1 MPGASFVDMDSQQ
14 QAKQA
19 VQPTRRYLPLLVVV
33 ALVLAM
39 VVAFFV
45 GHSVGTG
52 PRLSGYKV
60 LYKSPTADDS
70 KTAVALTVVV
80 SAVSLDT
87 YDLTLT
93 SHIDN
98 LDAAST
104 PLQVEIGRTLFN
116 ISNAVAAPLL
126 VKSPFI
132 KGSQTMY
139 PFDRYLSSFQVVA
152 KSIEN
157 TTQQQLPVA
166 LTVLSSDSFTW
177 VTSVRPTVHSDFDE
191 EPPSN
196 SLTIRVHRAFN
207 VYIVV
212 LFVGIWAVIGGIA
225 YVGSMTIIWKTRA
238 PDNPALFFSGLIAV
252 PIFRNTAPGNPPY
265 GCLFDIFSTFISF
278 IVILTFLVFGSL
290 AYMRPKPAA
299 PPAV

>member
-1 MPGASFVDMDSQQ
+1 MPGASFVDMYSQQ

-98 LDAAST
+98 MDAAST

-116 ISNAVAAPLL
+116 ISNAVAAPLV

-139 PFDRYLSSFQVVA
+139 PFDRFGLDGRLQSSVCVVDICHLSKWLPNPSRIQRSSSSPGIDRPVVR
-152 KSIEN
+152 
-157 TTQQQLPVA
+157 QLHLGVCNK
-166 LTVLSSDSFTW
+166 
-177 VTSVRPTVHSDFDE
+177 TSVRPTVHSDFDE

-265 GCLFDIFSTFISF
+265 GIDSPSSHC
-278 IVILTFLVFGSL
+278 
-290 AYMRPKPAA
+290 
-299 PPAV
+299 